1 MANNEKKET
10 GAAIAPAKEKST
22 LVHDTICLFVI
33 TLIAGILLGAVYTI
47 TKKPIEDQ
55 TEKAKQE
62 AYAAVY
68 DGAEFV
74 SDNKINKA
82 LEDFNSNLAAGKVS
96 SESMGSL
103 SDVVISE
110 VLKAQVDG
118 KDAGYVVTCSGKC
131 YGGAV
136 TMALG
141 IDAEGV
147 IQGIQITDCSNET
160 PGLGQNSTGKDWNGQ
175 YVGTNSSQDLNV
187 VKDGSGSA
195 DAGTINAISGATI
208 TSSAVTRAIDGTFQ
222 FVASLQQ

>member
-10 GAAIAPAKEKST
+10 AAVQEKST

-33 TLIAGILLGAVYTI
+33 TLIAGVLLGAVYTI

-74 SDNKINKA
+74 SDDNINKK
-82 LEDFNSNLAAGKVS
+82 LEQFNTDLAAGKVS
-96 SESMGSL
+96 SENMGSL
-103 SDVVISE
+103 SDVAISE
-110 VLKAQVDG
+110 VLKAQVNG
-118 KDAGYVVTCSGKC
+118 QDAGYVVTCSGKG

-136 TMALG
+136 IMALG
-141 IDAEGV
+141 IDADGA

-160 PGLGQNSTGKDWNGQ
+160 PGLGQNSTNKDWNGQ
-175 YVGTNSSQDLNV
+175 YVGTSINQDLSV

-222 FVASLQQ
+222 FIASLQQ